1 MELLILE
8 PFYSIALFSIGIL
21 TGILAGFFG
30 IGGGAILVP
39 LVIMLGH
46 DIKIAIGI
54 SIMQMIF
61 SSVYGSYVNYKHKLL
76 DIKDGIYVGIG
87 GLVGAAFSGF
97 VVDYVAS
104 KTLEIVFSLFI
115 VYSFVKLF
123 KASAYG
129 GKKRIGEGVAS
140 KLFLVLCGCFVGV
153 FAISLGIG
161 GGMMLAPLLTYYLGY
176 SSKQIIPL
184 SLFFVIFSS
193 ISGFA
198 SLALHGYASFKEGV
212 IVGIASLI
220 GVRIGIFMLSK
231 IDAKKHKA
239 TLLIM
244 YAVVLSIMFKK
255 MFFN

>member
-1 MELLILE
+1 MEFLISE
-8 PFYSIALFSIGIL
+8 PFYSIILLGIGIL

-61 SSVYGSYVNYKHKLL
+61 SSVYGSYVNYKRKLL
-76 DIKDGIYVGIG
+76 DIKDGLYVGFG
-87 GLVGAAFSGF
+87 GLIGAAFSGF
-97 VVDYVAS
+97 IIDYVNSRA
-104 KTLEIVFSLFI
+104 LEIIFSIFI
-115 VYSFVKLF
+115 IYSFVKLF
-123 KASAYG
+123 RASAYG
-129 GKKRIGEGVAS
+129 GERRIGEGVVTGI
-140 KLFLVLCGCFVGV
+140 FLVVCGCFVGV

-161 GGMMLAPLLTYYLGY
+161 GGMMLAPLLAYYLGY

-198 SLALHGYASFKEGV
+198 SLALHGYVSFKEGM

-244 YAVVLSIMFKK
+244 YAIVLGIMFQK
-255 MFFN
+255 MFLN

>member
-1 MELLILE
+1 MELLISE

-39 LVIMLGH
+39 LVMMLGH

-61 SSVYGSYVNYKHKLL
+61 SSVYGSYVNYKRKLL
-76 DIKDGIYVGIG
+76 NVKDGIYVGIG
-87 GLVGAAFSGF
+87 GLIGASFSG
-97 VVDYVAS
+97 VIIDNVAS
-104 KTLEIVFSLFI
+104 KTLEIIFSLFI
-115 VYSFVKLF
+115 MYSFIKLF

-129 GKKRIGEGVAS
+129 GEKRIGEGVAS
-140 KLFLVLCGCFVGV
+140 KIFLVLCGCVVGV

-161 GGMMLAPLLTYYLGY
+161 GGMMLAPLLAYYLGY

-193 ISGFA
+193 VSGFS
-198 SLALHGYASFKEGV
+198 SLALHGYASFKEGI

-231 IDAKKHKA
+231 IDAKKHKV

-244 YAVVLSIMFKK
+244 YAIVLSIMFKK
-255 MFFN
+255 MFF

>member
-1 MELLILE
+1 MEFLIFE
-8 PFYSIALFSIGIL
+8 PFYSLALFGIGIL

-39 LVIMLGH
+39 LVMMLGH

-61 SSVYGSYVNYKHKLL
+61 SSVYGSYVNYKRKLL
-76 DIKDGIYVGIG
+76 DARDGIYVGIG
-87 GLVGAAFSGF
+87 GLIGAAFSGF
-97 VVDYVAS
+97 VIDYVSS
-104 KTLEIVFSLFI
+104 KTLEVVFSIFI
-115 VYSFVKLF
+115 MYSFVKLF
-123 KASAYG
+123 RASAYG
-129 GKKRIGEGVAS
+129 GEKRIGEGIAS
-140 KLFLVLCGCFVGV
+140 KVFLVLCGCFVGV

-161 GGMMLAPLLTYYLGY
+161 GGMMLAPLLAYYLGY

-193 ISGFA
+193 VSGFT
-198 SLALHGYASFKEGV
+198 SLALHGYASLKEGIV
-212 IVGIASLI
+212 VGIASLI
-220 GVRIGIFMLSK
+220 GVRIGIFLLSK

-244 YAVVLSIMFKK
+244 YAIVLGIMFNK